1 MDDSGDGDGGSG
13 VSSSCARASVLPD
26 RLFYDPPR
34 REDYPPRS
42 SSNWRDG
49 LVDVLSSVE
58 SSSPSSSSSSSGE
71 QVDINNHII
80 VLFGDDKFVCIYDMV
95 REREREGGGEIL
107 ASDII

>member
-1 MDDSGDGDGGSG
+1 MDDSNRGSG
-13 VSSSCARASVLPD
+13 ASSICVRASVLPD
-26 RLFYDPPR
+26 RLFYDPPH

-58 SSSPSSSSSSSGE
+58 SSSSSSSSLSSSGE
-71 QVDINNHII
+71 QVDINNRPI

-95 REREREGGGEIL
+95 REG
-107 ASDII
+107 S

>member
-1 MDDSGDGDGGSG
+1 MDDSNRGSG
-13 VSSSCARASVLPD
+13 ASSICVRASVLPD
-26 RLFYDPPR
+26 RLFYDPPH

-58 SSSPSSSSSSSGE
+58 SSSSSSSSLSSSGE
-71 QVDINNHII
+71 QVDINNHPI

-95 REREREGGGEIL
+95 REG
-107 ASDII
+107 S